1 MNSMNANIKFRELIR
16 NLGIKETSLLSS
28 GRLDEIIIIRETGT
42 WVFYFAFESCLPI
55 EVFIELDT
63 KVKQMMSNL
72 KGVDHVQ
79 TLYTYHNYNITQENL
94 QQYWEHFL
102 NVIGHD
108 RPRVLVLQELNVQ
121 YEDNKITYY
130 VANADEAEIV
140 EPFISLIQD
149 SLIEVGFEIEAS
161 CVISEFETPFS
172 NLISENIRISNEK
185 VRREIELL
193 NQSQNNSNDQK
204 TPQTFKRRPKGPRQ
218 IDKTPVKL
226 SEIPANETEVIEYN
240 QKHNNLEFVIEGEV
254 LEYEIR
260 EVRGGYKIYTATVT
274 DGTDSLVIKTF
285 LNTRNMEAEE
295 KFYHQEAST
304 NKRVRVFGN
313 VSYDQY
319 ARDVV
324 LNIKDLQGLGNMV
337 ESKRTDDAAVKRVE
351 LHAHSKMS
359 AQDGVLELKEYVET
373 AARFG
378 HRALAITDHYNIH
391 AHPEFCNLTKKLDIK
406 PIYGLEGAIVD
417 EARYKIALTD
427 EDILLDEATFV
438 VYDLETTGL
447 SARFNEIIEIAAVKI
462 KHGHIVDE
470 FSTYVKPS
478 RQISPKITE
487 ITSITNDDVRNAP
500 TIEEVLPDFYKFFK
514 DSILVAHNAT
524 FDNSFIDVNL
534 KRLNLY
540 KGPNPTI
547 DTLELARVEY
557 GDKLK
562 RFNLKAVTKFFDVDL
577 EQHHRAIYD
586 AKATSLVFLKML
598 NNLRQK
604 SIINYNE
611 INSLINPNNIYHLTF
626 PKHVNILSKNKNGQR
641 NLNKIISASHTVH
654 MAKEP
659 IILKSFLSENRN
671 DLLIGSSCSNGEV
684 WDAAFNHSYEKLLE
698 VVEFYDYL
706 EVLPPSAYEH
716 LVEDSGEEITRRYIK
731 EAIKDIIRAGR
742 EKNIIVVATGDV
754 HHLEKEDVLYR
765 DIFVKSPLLGNG
777 RHDLA
782 HIKNIPS
789 LYFMTTNEMLQE
801 FKFLDD
807 DLAYEIVVTNTNK
820 IADMIEKY
828 EIFPKKLFTPRDD
841 FLSDRGVPSLRQGV
855 IDLTYENARRRYG
868 HDLPEYVQARIE
880 KELNSIIT
888 NDFASIY
895 YISYLLVAKSK
906 SDGYVVGSRGSVG
919 SSLVATFMEITEVNP
934 LAPHYVCP
942 KCHFAAFKLNP
953 DEKKQFIQDPLAEQF
968 EERLQR
974 VDTGYDLADDVCPKC
989 HTPLDKD
996 GVDIPFETFLG
1007 FEGDKVPDIDLN
1019 FSGEYQNKAH
1029 EFCRELFG
1037 NDNAFRAGTI
1047 STIATKTAY
1056 GYVKGYYER
1065 QGTEVR
1071 YAEINRIAK
1080 QIEGVKR
1087 STGQH
1092 PGGII
1097 VIPDE
1102 IKYYDIIP
1110 IQYPADDTSSAWRT
1124 SHYDYHSFESNLLKL
1139 DILGHDDP
1147 TMIRHLMDF
1156 VEAYPEDF
1164 PFSKVEEIPLTD
1176 KDVLRLFTGVEVLG
1190 VSPSQIFGET
1200 VGTSGIP
1207 EFGTNFTKDML
1218 RDIKP
1223 QTFSDLLKVSGLSHG
1238 TDVWGGNARD
1248 LLLGLKEGVGQIP
1261 FKDLIGCRDD
1271 IMVYLMNMNLPS
1283 KSAFQIMESV
1293 RRGRGLTP
1301 EQEKEMT
1308 RHNVPKWY
1316 IDSCKLIK
1324 YMFPKAHATAYVI
1337 MALRI
1342 AWFKVHRPIYYYAAY
1357 FSRRTDAFDILAMAQ
1372 GAPQIEKRLEELSS
1386 KVKSRQA
1393 SVKENEIYNTL
1404 ILALEMVARGYRFE
1418 QIDIFR
1424 SHWRNFTIEKD
1435 KKSLLIP
1442 FGAMDSL
1449 GISTAKSIVEARE
1462 EVMFT
1467 SKRDVLNRTKINTTL
1482 FERLNE
1488 IDAFKNLPDDDQI
1501 GLF

>member
-1 MNSMNANIKFRELIR
+1 MNANIKFKELIK
-16 NLGIKETSLLSS
+16 NLGIKESSALSS
-28 GRLDEIIIIRETGT
+28 GRLEEIKIIREQGL
-42 WVFYFAFESCLPI
+42 WVFNFAFDSCLPI
-55 EVFIELDT
+55 DCFIELDS

-72 KGVDHVQ
+72 KGVNDVEV
-79 TLYTYHNYNITQENL
+79 LYEYHNYNISKELL
-94 QQYWEHFL
+94 QQYWEYFL
-102 NVIGHD
+102 NLLGNES
-108 RPRVLVLQELNVQ
+108 PRLLVLHELTVK
-121 YEDNKITYY
+121 YDDNKVTYY
-130 VANADEAEIV
+130 VANNDEAEIV
-140 EPFISLIQD
+140 KPFINSINENL
-149 SLIEVGFEIEAS
+149 SSVGFEVEAGY
-161 CVISEFETPFS
+161 VISEFETPFS
-172 NLISENIRISNEK
+172 NLIKENIRLTNEK
-185 VRREIELL
+185 VRREAELL
-193 NQSQNNSNDQK
+193 KNNVPESDNTNNS
-204 TPQTFKRRPKGPRQ
+204 PIFKRRPRGPRAM
-218 IDKTPVKL
+218 DKTPVKL
-226 SEIPANETEVIEYN
+226 NQIPATETEVIEYE
-240 QKHNNLEFVIEGEV
+240 QKYNNLDFVIEGEI
-254 LEYEIR
+254 LDYEIR
-260 EVRGGYKIYTATVT
+260 EVRGGYKIYSATVT
-274 DGTDSLVIKTF
+274 DGTDSLLIKTF

-304 NKRVRVFGN
+304 KKRVRVFGN

-324 LNIKDLQGLGNMV
+324 LNVKDLHGLGDMID
-337 ESKRTDDAAVKRVE
+337 SKRTDEALEKRIE

-359 AQDGVLELKEYVET
+359 AEDGIMELQEYVDT
-373 AARFG
+373 AVRFG
-378 HRALAITDHYNIH
+378 HKALAITDHFNIH

-406 PIYGLEGAIVD
+406 PIYGLEGAVVD
-417 EARYKIALTD
+417 EASYKIALSD
-427 EDILLDEATFV
+427 EDILLDDAIYV

-462 KHGHIVDE
+462 QYGNIIDE
-470 FSTYVKPS
+470 FSTYVKPN
-478 RQISPKITE
+478 RLISPKITE

-500 TIEEVLPDFYKFFK
+500 KLEEVLPKFFEFINGG
-514 DSILVAHNAT
+514 ILVAHNAT
-524 FDNSFIDVNL
+524 FDNSFIYVNL
-534 KRLNLY
+534 RRLNIY
-540 KGPNPTI
+540 HGTIPTI
-547 DTLELARVEY
+547 DTLELARVVY
-557 GDKLK
+557 GDKLR

-598 NNLRQK
+598 NDLRERN
-604 SIINYNE
+604 IRNYNE
-611 INSLINPNNIYHLTF
+611 LNDLINLDEIYRLTF
-626 PKHVNILSKNKNGQR
+626 PKHINILSKNKNGQK
-641 NLNKIISASHTVH
+641 NLNKIISRSHTVN
-654 MAKEP
+654 MAREP
-659 IILKSFLSENRN
+659 IILKSFLNKNRE

-684 WDAAFNHSYEKLLE
+684 WDAAFNHSYERLLE
-698 VVEFYDYL
+698 VVDYYDYL

-716 LVEDSGEEITRRYIK
+716 LVEDSGEEITRRFIK
-731 EAIKDIIRAGR
+731 EAIKDIIRAGKER
-742 EKNIIVVATGDV
+742 NIPVVATGDV
-754 HHLEKEDVLYR
+754 HHLEKEDVIYR

-777 RHDLA
+777 RHNLA
-782 HIKNIPS
+782 HIEKIPS

-807 DLAYEIVVTNTNK
+807 DLAYEIVVRNTNL

-855 IDLTYENARRRYG
+855 IDLTFTNARKRYG
-868 HDLPEYVQARIE
+868 NLLPEYVKARIE
-880 KELNSIIT
+880 KELNSIIN

-919 SSLVATFMEITEVNP
+919 SSVVATFMEITEVNP

-942 KCHFAAFKLNP
+942 KCHFTAFKLNP
-953 DEKKQFIQDPLAEQF
+953 DEKKLFKQDERASKF
-968 EERLQR
+968 EEQLQK
-974 VDTGYDLADDVCPKC
+974 VDTGLDLPDNLCPKC
-989 HTPLDKD
+989 STALDKD

-1037 NDNAFRAGTI
+1037 EDNAFRAGTI

-1065 QGTEVR
+1065 QHMEVR

-1156 VEAYPEDF
+1156 VEDNPDDF
-1164 PFSKVEEIPLTD
+1164 PFNKVEDIPLTD

-1190 VSPSQIFGET
+1190 VTPSQVFGET

-1248 LLLGLKEGVGQIP
+1248 LLLGLKEGVGAIP

-1293 RRGRGLTP
+1293 RKGRGLTP
-1301 EQEKEMT
+1301 EQEKEMV

-1357 FSRRTDAFDILAMAQ
+1357 FSRRTDAFDIIAMAQ
-1372 GAPQIEKRLEELSS
+1372 GSSKIEERLEELAP
-1386 KVKSRQA
+1386 KVRARKA

-1404 ILALEMVARGYRFE
+1404 ILALEMVSRGYRFE

-1435 KKSLLIP
+1435 KRSLLIP

-1449 GISTAKSIVEARE
+1449 GISTAKSVVEARE
-1462 EVMFT
+1462 ESLFT
-1467 SKRDVLNRTKINTTL
+1467 SKRDVLNRTKINTTV